1 MRAQPR
7 ASRRCSTWRNG
18 TAYRR
23 LSRLIRQSLDSR
35 PSFGQYLRM
44 TKKSGIPNQ
53 LLDVLP
59 APESADEG
67 EERVDVLVQSSQLRI
82 ERIVSTGQ
90 ASPPGFWYDQDEHE
104 WVLLLSGEA
113 GLRFEHEED
122 VRRLA
127 PGDQVHIPAHAR
139 HRVEWTSE
147 AELTIWLAVFYR
159 S

>member
-1 MRAQPR
+1 MV
-7 ASRRCSTWRNG
+7 
-18 TAYRR
+18 YRR
-23 LSRLIRQSLDSR
+23 LSKLIRQSLDSR
-35 PSFGQYLRM
+35 PSFGQYLQMR
-44 TKKSGIPNQ
+44 KNSGIPNL

-59 APESADEG
+59 DPESADEV

-147 AELTIWLAVFYR
+147 AEPTIWLAVFYR